1 MGRMM
6 ALATRYEV
14 STQVASSTLAERLP
28 AMCGRE
34 TLTTVVS
41 STSMKVANMT
51 AVETIH
57 GLTRGYGSTADGIRS
72 LVSMMP
78 QICRTAPASGIVTE
92 WRIGVRLNC
101 NVALLGMHG
110 RLVLFGFRGHRR
122 GHHRR
127 GSRADVQLR
136 FPGQPGDSES

>member
-28 AMCGRE
+28 AICGRE

-41 STSMKVANMT
+41 STSMNVANMT
-51 AVETIH
+51 AVATIQ
-57 GLTRGYGSTADGIRS
+57 GLTCGCGSAGDGIQS

-78 QICRTAPASGIVTE
+78 QMLRSAPERQHCGGE
-92 WRIGVRLNC
+92 IG
-101 NVALLGMHG
+101 
-110 RLVLFGFRGHRR
+110 
-122 GHHRR
+122 
-127 GSRADVQLR
+127 RAHV
-136 FPGQPGDSES
+136 